1 MAKESVVTETM
12 VLEIIREAVDGEGG
26 YPGREELLQDVGVD
40 SIAGYEI
47 RLLIRERCGA
57 QVSEEEF
64 DGLRS
69 VGDLLDLLRC
79 RGGAPAGRGTA
90 LDA

>member
-1 MAKESVVTETM
+1 MTETM

-26 YPGREELLQDVGVD
+26 YLGREDLLQDVGVD
-40 SIAGYEI
+40 SIAGFEI

-69 VGDLLDLLRC
+69 VGDLLGLLGARATPGRAGV
-79 RGGAPAGRGTA
+79 RG
-90 LDA
+90 

>member
-1 MAKESVVTETM
+1 MTETM

-26 YPGREELLQDVGVD
+26 HPGREELLQDLGVD
-40 SIAGYEI
+40 SIAGFEI

-69 VGDLLDLLRC
+69 VGDLLGLLRC
-79 RGGAPAGRGTA
+79 EGDARRGGAA

>member
-1 MAKESVVTETM
+1 M
-12 VLEIIREAVDGEGG
+12 
-26 YPGREELLQDVGVD
+26 D
-40 SIAGYEI
+40 SIAGFEI

-69 VGDLLDLLRC
+69 VGDLLGLLRC
-79 RGGAPAGRGTA
+79 GGDARRDGAA
-90 LDA
+90 LEA